1 MLQGA
6 LDLHAQA
13 QSPLDALAAF
23 GGFEI
28 AMMAGAYLGAA
39 QRRMLILVDGFIA
52 TAALLVVAKLSPA
65 VLGYCVFSH
74 RSHENGHKA
83 VLAHLGAQP
92 LLELDLRLGEGTGA
106 ALAYPLVRSAAFLNE
121 MASFASAGVSEKSS

>member
-1 MLQGA
+1 
-6 LDLHAQA
+6 
-13 QSPLDALAAF
+13 
-23 GGFEI
+23 
-28 AMMAGAYLGAA
+28 
-39 QRRMLILVDGFIA
+39 MLILVDGFIA
-52 TAALLVVAKLSPA
+52 TSALLVATKLSPA

-74 RSHENGHKA
+74 RSHDNGHKA

-121 MASFASAGVSEKSS
+121 MASFTSAGVSEKSSLRPPPRMCTPRTTPHPARRRPAPRRS